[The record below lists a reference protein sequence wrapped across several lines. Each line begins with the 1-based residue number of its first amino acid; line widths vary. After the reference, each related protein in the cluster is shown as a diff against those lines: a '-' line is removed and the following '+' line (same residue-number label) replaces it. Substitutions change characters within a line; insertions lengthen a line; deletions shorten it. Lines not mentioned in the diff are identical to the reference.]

1 MRRTRV
7 HTLAAGK
14 KLNNTEP
21 ELAYTYPQMET
32 AETPER
38 QAGTTFS
45 EYSEYEKTFGSYDMV
60 FAPGTKPE
68 QPNKPFH
75 KVRISKKMVML
86 VQVHFDKDEI
96 TGKN

>member
-7 HTLAAGK
+7 HTLAAGQQ
-14 KLNNTEP
+14 LSNTAP
-21 ELAYTYPQMET
+21 ELAYTYPET
-32 AETPER
+32 TETPER

-45 EYSEYEKTFGSYDMV
+45 EYSDYEKTFGSYDMV

-68 QPNKPFH
+68 QSDKPFR

-96 TGKN
+96 TGKK